1 MRGFLVACQY
11 LTVLP
16 LAPRRGGPSDPGSAA
31 PFFPLVGCLLGLI
44 LAGGDRLLTLILP
57 PAVVAALLLAGW
69 VLLTGGLH
77 LDGLADSADGLGGG
91 WSRDESLAIM
101 REPGVGAYGVAAVV
115 LLLLLKATTLAALD
129 GPLRWRALLLAPTLG
144 RLAPVLL
151 ARLAPPARAEG
162 QGQAFTLTVS
172 AGGLGGA
179 TGFAI
184 VLTLLLLWPWGAALL
199 GWTFAFGWLASRY
212 LTRRLGGVSGDLLGG
227 AVEIT
232 EGLVLLLVVALG
244 RLGAP

>member
-1 MRGFLVACQY
+1 VRGFLVACQY
-11 LTVLP
+11 LTILP
-16 LAPRRGGPSDPGSAA
+16 LAPRRAGPSDPGSAA
-31 PFFPLVGCLLGLI
+31 PFFPLVGSLLGLI
-44 LAGGDRLLTLILP
+44 LVGADRLLAPALP
-57 PAVVAALLLAGW
+57 PAVVAPLLLAGW

-101 REPGVGAYGVAAVV
+101 RGSAVGAYGVAAVV
-115 LLLLLKATTLAALD
+115 LLLLLKAATLAAAPWD
-129 GPLRWRALLLAPTLG
+129 LRWRALLLAPTLG

-179 TGFAI
+179 AGFAI
-184 VLTLLLLWPWGAALL
+184 VLTLPLLWPWGGVLL

-212 LTRRLGGVSGDLLGG
+212 LIRRLGGVTGDLLG
-227 AVEIT
+227 ASVETT

-244 RLGAP
+244 RLGAL